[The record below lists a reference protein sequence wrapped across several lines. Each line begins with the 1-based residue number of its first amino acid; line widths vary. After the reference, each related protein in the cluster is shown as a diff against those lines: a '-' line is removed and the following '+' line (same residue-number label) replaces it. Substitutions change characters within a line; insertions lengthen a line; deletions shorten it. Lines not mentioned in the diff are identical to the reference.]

1 MRGVPTALGSMRGV
15 PRVWGSLREI
25 STVWGQSGGGDPY
38 TSGSREGDPCRL
50 GSPRPSR
57 SDEPSPHRLNFG
69 GPPVPPH
76 PHRPHLLSARRPR
89 LSPDER
95 RRAAAGAPSGG
106 ARAALR
112 RARRRR
118 RQLKDRPPAL
128 RPAPVPDAATSPRLL
143 TPDIGLQ
150 GRHAAAHGH
159 GTERQEAAR
168 PLRRHRPAPRRHLG
182 TGAGRAAAI
191 LRGEAAG
198 GHLGEVKAGKGEQ
211 GNGGHGGPGIGSL
224 RGAPRSERSRRL
236 RGAARR
242 KARGML

>member
-1 MRGVPTALGSMRGV
+1 MRGIPAIWGPPLRAGARNPLPTGLILGV
-15 PRVWGSLREI
+15 PR
-25 STVWGQSGGGDPY
+25 
-38 TSGSREGDPCRL
+38 
-50 GSPRPSR
+50 SPQ
-57 SDEPSPHRLNFG
+57 
-69 GPPVPPH
+69 H

-89 LSPDER
+89 LSPDGR

-150 GRHAAAHGH
+150 GRHASAHGR
-159 GTERQEAAR
+159 GAERQEAAR

-182 TGAGRAAAI
+182 AGAGRAAAI

-211 GNGGHGGPGIGSL
+211 GSGGHGGPGIGSL
-224 RGAPRSERSRRL
+224 RGARRSERSRRL
-236 RGAARR
+236 RGIARR